1 MLLIISKVIVVFIY
15 VAIGFAAN
23 KLKVLPDESSKY
35 LINLIMEITVPCM
48 MVSSITGQELDGNMY
63 KNTIL
68 VFVLSLAVYTVNMLL
83 SSLFADH
90 AFRALPQKD
99 RNVLASAMTGCNSG
113 FMGYPISKA
122 VFGAKVFYFVVIQTI
137 VNNIYLF
144 CMSLYHLHHK
154 DDNSGVRRDWREML
168 KPFTNITTIVTV
180 ISVIMLFA
188 GIRVPSYAMEILTT
202 IGDVT
207 IPVSMILVGV
217 QLGGSDFKKLLSNRY
232 ILISAVMKLIAAPV
246 IAILLMMP
254 LPVDNI
260 VKLTVVLC
268 TGFPSAVIGVAVA
281 ARENSN
287 SQLMAEAVA
296 ASTVLSIA
304 TLPAWILICSKLYL

>member
-217 QLGGSDFKKLLSNRY
+217 QLGGSDFKKLL
-232 ILISAVMKLIAAPV
+232 M
-246 IAILLMMP
+246 
-254 LPVDNI
+254 
-260 VKLTVVLC
+260 
-268 TGFPSAVIGVAVA
+268 
-281 ARENSN
+281 
-287 SQLMAEAVA
+287 
-296 ASTVLSIA
+296 
-304 TLPAWILICSKLYL
+304 